1 MTNKLRVIEPFYN
14 LETGDELELSK
25 DGKNYVFEV
34 SESNA
39 STSDSGST
47 NNASFSAKFTISVD
61 YAKQLV
67 KDGYLEEETERESDF
82 KNIFTEID
90 NLISMYGT
98 ELKNIDNEFANQPA
112 CLKVEKQT
120 VLNNMIKVL
129 SHLRGL
135 KK

>member
-25 DGKNYVFEV
+25 DGNSYVFEV

-39 STSDSGST
+39 STSDNGST
-47 NNASFSAKFTISVD
+47 NNASFSAKFTISMD

-67 KDGYLEEETERESDF
+67 KDGYLEEEAEREPDF

-90 NLISMYGT
+90 NLISTYGI

>member
-25 DGKNYVFEV
+25 DGKNFVFEV

>member
-14 LETGDELELSK
+14 LETGDELELSR

-67 KDGYLEEETERESDF
+67 KDGYLEEEAEREPDF

-90 NLISMYGT
+90 NLISTYGI

>member
-1 MTNKLRVIEPFYN
+1 MKH
-14 LETGDELELSK
+14 
-25 DGKNYVFEV
+25 
-34 SESNA
+34 
-39 STSDSGST
+39 
-47 NNASFSAKFTISVD
+47 NNASFLAKFTISVD

-67 KDGYLEEETERESDF
+67 KDGYLEEETEREPDF

-90 NLISMYGT
+90 NLISTYGA

>member
-25 DGKNYVFEV
+25 DGNSYVFEV

-39 STSDSGST
+39 STSDNGST
-47 NNASFSAKFTISVD
+47 NNASFSVKFTISMD

-67 KDGYLEEETERESDF
+67 KDGYLEEEVEREPDF

-90 NLISMYGT
+90 NLISAYGI

>member
-47 NNASFSAKFTISVD
+47 NNASFSAKFTISAD

-67 KDGYLEEETERESDF
+67 RDGYLEEETEIEPDF

-90 NLISMYGT
+90 NLISTYGS

>member
-67 KDGYLEEETERESDF
+67 KDGYLEE
-82 KNIFTEID
+82 
-90 NLISMYGT
+90 
-98 ELKNIDNEFANQPA
+98 
-112 CLKVEKQT
+112 
-120 VLNNMIKVL
+120 
-129 SHLRGL
+129 
-135 KK
+135 

>member
-67 KDGYLEEETERESDF
+67 KDGYLEEETEREPDF

-90 NLISMYGT
+90 NLISTYGA